1 MSDKEATARIKI
13 NKLLEAA
20 GWRFFADGSK
30 PANIRLEP
38 SVTVKSSDL
47 DALGDNFEKTNK
59 GFIDFLLLD
68 AKGFP
73 LIVLEAKSEAKNPL
87 VGKEQARKYAKS
99 QSCRFVILSNGNLHY
114 FWDLERGNPYLITS
128 FPTPDSVTGYQQVTP
143 DPQRLIED
151 QVGDDY
157 IVLTQRPNYQSEA
170 AWRNEAERPGY
181 IQVNKLR
188 FLRPYQLQAIHALQR
203 AVKDG
208 TDRFLFEM
216 ATGTGKTRTAA
227 ALIKRLFE
235 ANAITRVLFLV
246 DRIPLAKQTED
257 AFAEHLTDYPAYV
270 LRAGRRFQDEKLITI
285 TTLQSMVNIYSDYS
299 SGYFD
304 LVISDECHRS
314 IYGKWSGVL
323 KHFDGVQIGLTAT
336 PCVANLED
344 LNADE
349 EDKLFVRDTLRFFEV
364 DKPTYSYKLKDAI
377 AEGFLVPY
385 QIYKAKTV
393 KTAAEGGFEVK
404 KDELDWT
411 AMDGATR
418 AEFTEIFKNT
428 DSITVDPNG
437 LERRF
442 TIPERNRAMVREFRQ
457 VLENGYLD
465 HKGVLR
471 KPLLGKTIIFAVSKR
486 HAATLAELLDTEFAD
501 KKPTPEVRYAD
512 YVVSGM
518 GPEDTVDGMTKIKR
532 FKKEP
537 FPQIL
542 VSVNMLDTGFDCPEV
557 VNLVF
562 ARFTRS
568 AILYQQMRGRGTRK
582 SANKPIFTLFDFVGV
597 ADYHGDDEEY
607 ADGGIMVAKQALKK
621 KYEPRRLLALD
632 INDHIDPTTR
642 EWITVD
648 ENGNMVFP
656 EASEQKAAELGARF
670 EAWLLQ
676 QMSLNP
682 EQERWLRLLG
692 SQIRANADTL
702 DEVMPEHF
710 AFHPFQ
716 QLGGMVQAMRIFGG
730 DAPMR
735 SVIHSLN
742 ECLFGSEGS
751 DINPSQ
757 PKQQPDFLS

>member
-1 MSDKEATARIKI
+1 MGTNEAFSRVVI
-13 NKLLEAA
+13 
-20 GWRFFADGSK
+20 
-30 PANIRLEP
+30 
-38 SVTVKSSDL
+38 
-47 DALGDNFEKTNK
+47 DALLADQGWNTQDTNSVRYEVVLGDGTRA
-59 GFIDFLLLD
+59 DY
-68 AKGFP
+68 
-73 LIVLEAKSEAKNPL
+73 VLCDRHGRSLAVIEAKRFSVNPTDAAEQAKNY
-87 VGKEQARKYAKS
+87 ARQLNVPYVFLTNG
-99 QSCRFVILSNGNLHY
+99 QEIRFWDWQREAYPHPVKT
-114 FWDLERGNPYLITS
+114 FFKQDDLERRAATAQVKREPLEVPIDNRI
-128 FPTPDSVTGYQQVTP
+128 VERHYQHACIDTLCKEMGQG
-143 DPQRLIED
+143 R
-151 QVGDDY
+151 
-157 IVLTQRPNYQSEA
+157 R
-170 AWRNEAERPGY
+170 
-181 IQVNKLR
+181 KL
-188 FLRPYQLQAIHALQR
+188 L
-203 AVKDG
+203 V
-208 TDRFLFEM
+208 EM

-285 TTLQSMVNIYSDYS
+285 TTLQSMVNIYGEYS

-336 PCVANLED
+336 ACVANLED

-349 EDKLFVRDTLRFFEV
+349 EDRLFVRDTLRFFEV

-418 AEFTEIFKNT
+418 TEFEQLFKAS
-428 DSITVDPNG
+428 DSITVDPNA

-442 TIPERNRAMVREFRQ
+442 TIPERNRAMVREFRH

-486 HAATLAELLDTEFAD
+486 HAATLADMLDMEFAD
-501 KKPTPEVRYAD
+501 KKHDPSMRYAD

-532 FKKEP
+532 FKKEA

-582 SANKPIFTLFDFVGV
+582 STNKTIFTLFDFVGV
-597 ADYHGDDEEY
+597 ADYHGDDPEFAE
-607 ADGGIMVAKQALKK
+607 GGIVMEAAKKK
-621 KYEPRRLLALD
+621 KYEARRLLALD

-676 QMSLNP
+676 QMSLSP
-682 EQERWLRLLG
+682 ERERWLRLLG

-710 AFHPFQ
+710 AYFQ
-716 QLGGMVQAMRIFGG
+716 MFSQMGGLNEARRVFGG
-730 DAPMR
+730 AAPLENLLE
-735 SVIHSLN
+735 SLN
-742 ECLFGSEGS
+742 AAVFGGEEPPIASGS
-751 DINPSQ
+751 TQ
-757 PKQQPDFLS
+757 PEAQH

>member
-1 MSDKEATARIKI
+1 MAQNEAFSRVII
-13 NKLLEAA
+13 
-20 GWRFFADGSK
+20 
-30 PANIRLEP
+30 
-38 SVTVKSSDL
+38 
-47 DALGDNFEKTNK
+47 DALLADQGWNTQDTNSVRYEVVLGDGTRA
-59 GFIDFLLLD
+59 DY
-68 AKGFP
+68 
-73 LIVLEAKSEAKNPL
+73 VLCDRHGRSLAVIEAKRFSVNPADAVEQAKNY
-87 VGKEQARKYAKS
+87 ARQLNVPYIFLANG
-99 QSCRFVILSNGNLHY
+99 QEIRFWEWQREAYPRPVKT
-114 FWDLERGNPYLITS
+114 FFKQDDLERRAATAQVKRDLLEVPIDARIAGR
-128 FPTPDSVTGYQQVTP
+128 DYQQACI
-143 DPQRLIED
+143 DILCKEMSQGR
-151 QVGDDY
+151 
-157 IVLTQRPNYQSEA
+157 R
-170 AWRNEAERPGY
+170 
-181 IQVNKLR
+181 KL
-188 FLRPYQLQAIHALQR
+188 L
-203 AVKDG
+203 V
-208 TDRFLFEM
+208 EM

-257 AFAEHLTDYPAYV
+257 AFAEHLPDYPAYV
-270 LRAGRRFQDEKLITI
+270 LRTGRRFQDEKLITI
-285 TTLQSMVNIYSDYS
+285 TTLQSMVNIYSEYS

-344 LNADE
+344 MAPDE

-377 AEGFLVPY
+377 HDGYLVPY

-418 AEFTEIFKNT
+418 AEFTELFKNT
-428 DSITVDPNG
+428 DTITVDPNA

-457 VLENGYLD
+457 VMENGYLD

-486 HAATLAELLDTEFAD
+486 HAATLAELLDAEFAD
-501 KKPTPEVRYAD
+501 KKPSSDVRYAD

-518 GPEDTVDGMTKIKR
+518 GPDDTVDGMTKIKR

-582 SANKPIFTLFDFVGV
+582 ADKKPIFTLFDFVGV

-607 ADGGIMVAKQALKK
+607 AQGGIVVAKQALKK

-632 INDHIDPTTR
+632 INDHIDPATR
-642 EWITVD
+642 EWVTVD

-656 EASEQKAAELGARF
+656 EASEQKAEELGARF

-676 QMSLNP
+676 QTNLNP
-682 EQERWLRLLG
+682 ERERWLRLLG

-710 AFHPFQ
+710 AYFQ
-716 QLGGMVQAMRIFGG
+716 MFSQMGGLNEARRVFGG
-730 DAPMR
+730 AAPLETLLE
-735 SVIHSLN
+735 SLN
-742 ECLFGSEGS
+742 AAVFGGEESPIASGGT
-751 DINPSQ
+751 Q
-757 PKQQPDFLS
+757 PGAQH

>member
-1 MSDKEATARIKI
+1 MGSNEAFSRVII
-13 NKLLEAA
+13 
-20 GWRFFADGSK
+20 
-30 PANIRLEP
+30 
-38 SVTVKSSDL
+38 
-47 DALGDNFEKTNK
+47 DALLADQGWNTQDTNSVRYEVMLED
-59 GFIDFLLLD
+59 GTRADY
-68 AKGFP
+68 
-73 LIVLEAKSEAKNPL
+73 VLCDRHGRSLAVIEAKRFSVNPADAAEQAKNYARQLNVPYVFL
-87 VGKEQARKYAKS
+87 ANGQEIRFWDWQREAYPRPVKTFFKQA
-99 QSCRFVILSNGNLHY
+99 
-114 FWDLERGNPYLITS
+114 DLERRAATAQVKREPLDVPIDNRI
-128 FPTPDSVTGYQQVTP
+128 VERHYQHACIDTLC
-143 DPQRLIED
+143 REI
-151 QVGDDY
+151 GHG
-157 IVLTQRPNYQSEA
+157 R
-170 AWRNEAERPGY
+170 R
-181 IQVNKLR
+181 KL
-188 FLRPYQLQAIHALQR
+188 L
-203 AVKDG
+203 V
-208 TDRFLFEM
+208 EM

-336 PCVANLED
+336 PCVANLDD

-418 AEFTEIFKNT
+418 AEFTELFKNT
-428 DSITVDPNG
+428 NSITVDPNA

-486 HAATLAELLDTEFAD
+486 HAATLAELLDAEFAD

-512 YVVSGM
+512 YVVAGM

-582 SANKPIFTLFDFVGV
+582 SANKPVFTLFDFVGV

-607 ADGGIMVAKQALKK
+607 AQGGILVAKQALKK

-632 INDHIDPTTR
+632 INDHIDPMTR

-656 EASEQKAAELGARF
+656 EASEQKAGELGARF

-676 QMSLNP
+676 QTNLNP
-682 EQERWLRLLG
+682 ERERWLRLLG

-710 AFHPFQ
+710 AYFQ
-716 QLGGMVQAMRIFGG
+716 MFSQMGGLNEARRVFGG
-730 DAPMR
+730 AAPLE
-735 SVIHSLN
+735 SLLESLN
-742 ECLFGSEGS
+742 AAVFGGEEPPIASGS
-751 DINPSQ
+751 TQ
-757 PKQQPDFLS
+757 PGAQH